1 MTWNAR
7 PFGFAWCCVF
17 LLTTACGEA
26 ATSPGDPTAIAATVF
41 VPSGLDRPSDTGF
54 AALTASIEYTVNCLP
69 GTSPDDTSEALPG
82 EVMAGEGTLEHTGAF
97 EGPEGQTAVW
107 KGFVEFLPGPCTI
120 QLLGRDDDGEVICNT
135 TEPLTIEAGAPPE
148 LYFDMPCYSYVN
160 CSATPLPDSAL
171 SQKIFCKSLVG
182 VILSAET
189 SAEFEEV
196 QNIRYVMREI
206 LEEIGRAPEFFDAY
220 EGSLEFAGPGMADFG
235 KGPAPTNTWD
245 TAIEEVIAPQPYHLE
260 LTALDSEGQPLCT
273 VEKRLDIVAD
283 AVAQI
288 YVAMPCTDG
297 VASP

>member
-1 MTWNAR
+1 MSKLA
-7 PFGFAWCCVF
+7 
-17 LLTTACGEA
+17 
-26 ATSPGDPTAIAATVF
+26 
-41 VPSGLDRPSDTGF
+41 
-54 AALTASIEYTVNCLP
+54 
-69 GTSPDDTSEALPG
+69 
-82 EVMAGEGTLEHTGAF
+82 
-97 EGPEGQTAVW
+97 
-107 KGFVEFLPGPCTI
+107 
-120 QLLGRDDDGEVICNT
+120 
-135 TEPLTIEAGAPPE
+135 
-148 LYFDMPCYSYVN
+148 
-160 CSATPLPDSAL
+160 
-171 SQKIFCKSLVG
+171 LVG
-182 VILSAET
+182 GLGGPWPFPMRASAWRPPAVRWYAPTTVRSSILSAET

-196 QNIRYVMREI
+196 QSIRYVMREI